1 MECCTH
7 HDKLDNRISTME
19 LKLEELHNDI
29 KDIKKALIGD
39 LENPGWITKLTNDD
53 RSNQLRIEALESKVQ
68 KFEQVFNKI
77 LWKVLGAL
85 TLAAIAGGGIMS
97 TIERV
102 F

>member
-1 MECCTH
+1 MECCEH

-19 LKLEELHNDI
+19 LKLEELH
-29 KDIKKALIGD
+29 KDIREIKAALIGD
-39 LENPGWITKLTNDD
+39 LQNPGWITKLTNEDK
-53 RSNQLRIEALESKVQ
+53 SNQSRIEQLECKVA

-85 TLAAIAGGGIMS
+85 TLAAIAGGGVMS
-97 TIERV
+97 TIERI